1 MAFNMRSARRRL
13 VGLRTA
19 HVRNL
24 HTFWSNI
31 RDVQTYNIQTIRSQ
45 PLREISGSMGDLGTL
60 LPILIALAMNG
71 SISLSTT
78 LVFTGIYNIV
88 TGVIFGVPLP
98 VQPMK
103 AIAAVVLSA
112 PIHNQWSQAQTAS
125 AGLFVGAV
133 IGFFSLT
140 GILQWFTSKVPVPVI
155 KGIQIGAGL
164 SLILSAGSLMLSNLS
179 WYELNDGFDSMWWA
193 FLAFLFLLCTPYY
206 PRMPF
211 ALIITI
217 LGFVLC
223 LCQMSTAPKFQLW
236 RPSGFVPSP
245 SDFQRGIFSAG
256 LGQLPLTTLNSII
269 AVTHLSA
276 DLIPARKAPSA
287 TSLGLSV
294 ATMNLVGCWFGCMP
308 VCHGSGGLAG
318 QYRFGARSGAS
329 IIFLG
334 MVKLLLGLFVGDT
347 LIRLIKQFPIS
358 LLGIMVFAA
367 GLELAKI
374 GESLNTVGA
383 RDLWEAAED
392 ESNGS
397 SEKHFKEPTQDE
409 RSQRWAVM
417 LVTTGGLLAFR
428 NDGLGFIAGMLCH
441 WSHSILVWWE
451 ERKASR
457 EGRIRLGQEA
467 HPSNSDEVRPVG
479 EATFDEEVGNAR

>member
-1 MAFNMRSARRRL
+1 M
-13 VGLRTA
+13 
-19 HVRNL
+19 
-24 HTFWSNI
+24 FWSNI
-31 RDVQTYNIQTIRSQ
+31 RDVQTYNIQTLRSQ

-78 LVFTGIYNIV
+78 LVFSGLYNII
-88 TGVIFGVPLP
+88 TGVVFGVPLP

-112 PIHNQWSQAQTAS
+112 PIQNQWSQAQTAS

-140 GILQWFTSKVPVPVI
+140 GILQWFTRKIPVPVI
-155 KGIQIGAGL
+155 KGIQVGAGL
-164 SLILSAGSLMLSNLS
+164 SLILSAGSSMLSKLS
-179 WYELNDGFDSMWWA
+179 WYGLNDDFDSLWWA
-193 FLAFLFLLCTPYY
+193 VFAFLFLLCTPYY
-206 PRMPF
+206 PQMPF
-211 ALIITI
+211 ALILTV
-217 LGFVLC
+217 LGIVGC
-223 LCQMSTAPKFQLW
+223 LSQMSTGPNFQVW

-245 SDFQRGIFSAG
+245 RDFQRGAFSAG

-276 DLIPARKAPSA
+276 DLLPARKPPSVS
-287 TSLGLSV
+287 SLGLSV
-294 ATMNLVGCWFGCMP
+294 ATMNLAGCWFGCMP

-334 MVKLLLGLFVGDT
+334 MIKLLLGLSGGDT
-347 LIRLIKQFPIS
+347 LIHLIKQFPLS

-367 GLELAKI
+367 GLELAKV

-383 RDLWEAAED
+383 RDLWEAAD
-392 ESNGS
+392 NESDGD

-417 LVTTGGLLAFR
+417 LVAIGGLLAFR

-441 WSHSILVWWE
+441 WSHSIPVWWE
-451 ERKASR
+451 KRKEDR

-467 HPSNSDEVRPVG
+467 HPSNRDDIRQARR
-479 EATFDEEVGNAR
+479 ATFDEEVGND

>member
-1 MAFNMRSARRRL
+1 MPFESLDSDEDFLFSPRGTSKSSRYAKAGVRD
-13 VGLRTA
+13 
-19 HVRNL
+19 VRN
-24 HTFWSNI
+24 FWTNI
-31 RDVQTYNIQTIRSQ
+31 KDVQTYNTQVFRSQ
-45 PLREISGSMGDLGTL
+45 PLREISGAMGDLGTL

-78 LVFTGIYNIV
+78 LVFSGLYNII
-88 TGVIFGVPLP
+88 TGFVFGVPLP

-103 AIAAVVLSA
+103 AIAAVVLSE
-112 PIHNQWSQAQTAS
+112 PVRNQWSQAQTAA

-140 GILQWFTSKVPVPVI
+140 GILEWFTRRIPVPVI
-155 KGIQIGAGL
+155 KGIQVGAGL
-164 SLILSAGSLMLSNLS
+164 SLILSAGSSMLSKLS
-179 WYELNDGFDSMWWA
+179 WYELNSHFDSLWWA
-193 FLAFLFLLCTPYY
+193 LFAFLFLLCTLHYQK
-206 PRMPF
+206 MPF
-211 ALIITI
+211 ALISTV
-217 LGFVLC
+217 LGIVGC
-223 LCQMSTAPKFQLW
+223 LSQMSTRLNFQLW
-236 RPSGFVPSP
+236 RPLGFVPSP
-245 SDFQRGIFSAG
+245 SDFQRGAFSAG

-276 DLIPARKAPSA
+276 DLLPARKAPSA

-334 MVKLLLGLFVGDT
+334 MIKLFLGLFVGDT
-347 LIRLIKQFPIS
+347 LIYLIKEFPLS
-358 LLGIMVFAA
+358 LLGVMVFAA
-367 GLELAKI
+367 GLELAKV

-392 ESNGS
+392 ESDGS
-397 SEKHFKEPTQDE
+397 PEKHFKEPTQDQ

-428 NDGLGFIAGMLCH
+428 NDGLGFIAGLLCH
-441 WSHSILVWWE
+441 WSYSLAVWWE
-451 ERKASR
+451 KRKADR
-457 EGRIRLGQEA
+457 EGRIQLGQ
-467 HPSNSDEVRPVG
+467 D
-479 EATFDEEVGNAR
+479 